1 MEVTSFEEIGFCL
14 LRCAHVAQ
22 LGVGNPNI
30 DDIPISKHEF
40 FFCIVFH
47 LEMTMIVDG
56 CLGNLL
62 LAYYFACQ
70 GCSRSWVWA
79 CLLS

>member
-1 MEVTSFEEIGFCL
+1 MEM
-14 LRCAHVAQ
+14 
-22 LGVGNPNI
+22 
-30 DDIPISKHEF
+30 
-40 FFCIVFH
+40 

-79 CLLS
+79 CLFY